1 MITFEEIRELAFE
14 TGVADRSMT
23 NYPEGMADH
32 EGYDCTKEVIA
43 FATAVWKAAEEHHV
57 KTGQDR
63 ILGLQAELTLLRG
76 EVQLLRDALI
86 TVGREAVS

>member
-1 MITFEEIRELAFE
+1 MMTFEEIRELAFKTE
-14 TGVADRSMT
+14 VASKYESLPDGIA
-23 NYPEGMADH
+23 NAEGFGIAD
-32 EGYDCTKEVIA
+32 EVVA

-63 ILGLQAELTLLRG
+63 ILSLQAELTLLRG

-86 TVGREAVS
+86 SVGREAVS